1 MQVEVKGVTRAKP
14 ADSAKASQS
23 AGGEQ
28 QPPSPALLHGF
39 VKTLKPQS
47 GGTIR

>member
-1 MQVEVKGVTRAKP
+1 MQIELKGVARAKP
-14 ADSAKASQS
+14 ADSAKASLAS
-23 AGGEQ
+23 GSEL

-39 VKTLKPQS
+39 VKTVKPQS